1 MVGAQEPV
9 IHVVT
14 DAMRPVAKRLIP
26 LALVATVASSA
37 CSDPTGVEEIAGW
50 AIPAPALDLP
60 PPGDGAIDAVYFAG
74 GCFWGVEAVFE
85 HVRGVVG
92 VVSGYSGG
100 TAESATYAQVSAGGT
115 DHAESVF
122 IRYDPKQVS
131 YGTLLHVFF
140 SVAHNATEVDQQT
153 PDVGRQYR
161 SSIFYRTDAER
172 DVARAY
178 IAQLDA
184 SNVLKKPIA
193 TRVDRF
199 LAFYSAEDNHQN
211 YLVRHTEEVYI
222 VSYDMPKLAGLRK
235 FFPQLYRP
243 DPVGVGHDA
252 PARCWARCS
261 AWSASRRPWLT
272 PFPESRSS
280 KRSTRTGRRGT
291 SRPRSPT

>member
-1 MVGAQEPV
+1 
-9 IHVVT
+9 VV
-14 DAMRPVAKRLIP
+14 VAKRLIP
-26 LALVATVASSA
+26 LALVATAAAA
-37 CSDPTGVEEIAGW
+37 CSDPTGVEEVAGW
-50 AIPAPALDLP
+50 EIPAPAVDLP
-60 PPGDGAIDAVYFAG
+60 APADGAIQTAYLAG

-100 TAESATYAQVSAGGT
+100 TPETANYTQVSTGGT

-161 SSIFYRTDAER
+161 SNVFYRTDAER
-172 DVARAY
+172 DVVRAY

-184 SNVLKKPIA
+184 SNVLKQPIA

-199 LAFYSAEDNHQN
+199 VEFYSAEDYHQN
-211 YLVRHTEEVYI
+211 YLVRHPDERYI
-222 VSYDMPKLAGLRK
+222 VSYDRPKLAGLRK

-243 DPVGVGHDA
+243 DPVG
-252 PARCWARCS
+252 
-261 AWSASRRPWLT
+261 
-272 PFPESRSS
+272 
-280 KRSTRTGRRGT
+280 
-291 SRPRSPT
+291 

>member
-1 MVGAQEPV
+1 
-9 IHVVT
+9 
-14 DAMRPVAKRLIP
+14 MRGQRLIS
-26 LALVATVASSA
+26 LALAVAASSA
-37 CSDPTGVEEIAGW
+37 CADPTGVDVAGQGL
-50 AIPAPALDLP
+50 PAPAVDLP
-60 PPGDGAIDAVYFAG
+60 RPADDAIQVAYFAG

-100 TAESATYAQVSAGGT
+100 TAEMASYTQVSAGTT
-115 DHAESVF
+115 DHAESVS

-140 SVAHNATEVDQQT
+140 SVAHDATEVDRQT

-161 SSIFYRTDAER
+161 SNVFYRTDAER
-172 DVARAY
+172 DVVRAY

-184 SNVLKKPIA
+184 TNILKKPIA

-199 LAFYSAEDNHQN
+199 LEFYSAEDYHQN
-211 YLVRHTEEVYI
+211 YLVHHPDELYI

-243 DPVGVGHDA
+243 DPVG
-252 PARCWARCS
+252 
-261 AWSASRRPWLT
+261 
-272 PFPESRSS
+272 
-280 KRSTRTGRRGT
+280 
-291 SRPRSPT
+291 